1 MKKQVFS
8 GLLTLVALVL
18 GTTGLMAQSTA
29 MTTKTVNVYGNCGMC
44 EKTIEKAAFVEGVA
58 EADWDKKTKQA
69 VIRYDSTKTNVD
81 EVLQRI
87 ADSGY
92 DNESYR
98 APDKAYGKLPK
109 CCKYERKPE

>member
-1 MKKQVFS
+1 MYKLVFS
-8 GLLTLVALVL
+8 GLFTLAAAVL

-29 MTTKTVNVYGNCGMC
+29 MVTKTVNVYGNCGMC
-44 EKTIEKAAFVEGVA
+44 EKTIEKAAFVDGVA

-69 VIRYDSTKTNVD
+69 VIRYDSSKTSVD
-81 EVLQRI
+81 EVLKRI
-87 ADSGY
+87 AESGY

-109 CCKYERKPE
+109 CCRYERKPE